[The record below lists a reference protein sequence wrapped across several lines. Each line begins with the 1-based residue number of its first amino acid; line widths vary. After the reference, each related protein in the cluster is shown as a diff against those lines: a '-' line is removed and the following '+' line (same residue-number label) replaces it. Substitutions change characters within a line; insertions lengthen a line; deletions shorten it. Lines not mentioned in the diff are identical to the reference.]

1 MKHYLF
7 IFLIMITTCCFAKS
21 DDSALINLPAD
32 YLTRNDSTTY
42 QKIEQPSSKQEITNT
57 KLSEEDWNAIE
68 GFIMFLGICAGFMFG
83 FYKFAKKLQV
93 KYENEEAEE
102 KFYTCKHKKIKSP
115 DYCTGKHKTGFQ
127 ESTCSHRNAGGYR
140 GINPASGLPL
150 RSSGRDVAGN
160 PIGSN
165 YTSPSY
171 TGYRSNN
178 K

>member
-1 MKHYLF
+1 MKHFLF
-7 IFLIMITTCCFAKS
+7 IILFFSATCCFADIQNNTLPNW
-21 DDSALINLPAD
+21 DDPYWTQPERDAK
-32 YLTRNDSTTY
+32 
-42 QKIEQPSSKQEITNT
+42 KIETQAKQEEKHST
-57 KLSEEDWNAIE
+57 LSHEDWNAIE
-68 GFIMFLGICAGFMFG
+68 GFITFLALCAGFMFG

-102 KFYTCKHKKIKSP
+102 NFYKFKHKKIKSP
-115 DYCTGKHKTGFQ
+115 DYCTGRHKTGFQ

-165 YTSPSY
+165 YTSSSY